1 MKKKKRTKAE
11 RIALLTTKKTKVEST
26 LNKTKKE
33 VQRLK
38 TRIIKRELEGLSSKF
53 LEKILHD
60 KKKATRSI
68 RNKLKSINQELGIL
82 TNSP

>member
-60 KKKATRSI
+60 KNKATRSI